1 MSKVYSPRRRTPV
14 KDIIQGLIEQYY
26 NTSEVVRDIVIRRT
40 RGEQL
45 INVFPTLAA
54 VKWGL
59 WKYGS
64 TDIPDLEKQN
74 VLLEEIRLRVA
85 KQIYQLAKRSLVFKD
100 KQPEW
105 ERLYGKHHLNTENHW
120 ELVDYSLGAFF
131 WLEILTP
138 WEYDTSEPQMDEH

>member
-1 MSKVYSPRRRTPV
+1 M

-85 KQIYQLAKRSLVFKD
+85 KQIYQLAKKNLVF
-100 KQPEW
+100 
-105 ERLYGKHHLNTENHW
+105 
-120 ELVDYSLGAFF
+120 
-131 WLEILTP
+131 
-138 WEYDTSEPQMDEH
+138 